1 LRVVRKFLSLA
12 VCLFAPA
19 CGGDEIERPRFLSG
33 EVPIEYPLQMW
44 DQDMEGETVLTVRVR
59 ATGAVD
65 SVRVLESSGHWAFD
79 SAAVEGARHL
89 QFSSARQGDKQVEVW
104 AHVPVRFSKSSRPD
118 SLDSGPNSR

>member
-1 LRVVRKFLSLA
+1 MRVVRKFLSLA

-44 DQDMEGETVLTVRVR
+44 DQDVEGETVLIVRVSV
-59 ATGAVD
+59 TGTVD
-65 SVRVLESSGHWAFD
+65 SVKVLESSGHRAFD

-89 QFSSARQGDKQVEVW
+89 QFSSARQGGKQVEVW

-118 SLDSGPNSR
+118 SLDTGPNS

>member
-1 LRVVRKFLSLA
+1 MRVVRKFLSLA

-44 DQDMEGETVLTVRVR
+44 DQDVEGETVLIVRVS
-59 ATGAVD
+59 AAGTVD
-65 SVRVLESSGHWAFD
+65 SVRVLESSGHRAFD

-89 QFSSARQGDKQVEVW
+89 QFSSARQGGKQVEVW

-118 SLDSGPNSR
+118 SLDTGPNS

>member
-1 LRVVRKFLSLA
+1 MRVVRKFLSLA

-44 DQDMEGETVLTVRVR
+44 DQDVEGETVLIVRVS
-59 ATGAVD
+59 ATGTVD
-65 SVRVLESSGHWAFD
+65 SVRVLESSGHRAFD

-89 QFSSARQGDKQVEVW
+89 QFSSARQGGKQVEVW

-118 SLDSGPNSR
+118 SLETGPNS

>member
-1 LRVVRKFLSLA
+1 MRVVRKVLSLA

-44 DQDMEGETVLTVRVR
+44 DQDVEGETVLIVRVS
-59 ATGAVD
+59 ATGTVD
-65 SVRVLESSGHWAFD
+65 SVRVLESSGHRAFD

-89 QFSSARQGDKQVEVW
+89 QFSSARRGGKQVEVW

-118 SLDSGPNSR
+118 SLDTGPNS

>member
-1 LRVVRKFLSLA
+1 MRVVRKFLSLA

-44 DQDMEGETVLTVRVR
+44 DQDVEGETVLIVRVS
-59 ATGAVD
+59 ATGTVD
-65 SVRVLESSGHWAFD
+65 SVRVLESSGHRAFD

-89 QFSSARQGDKQVEVW
+89 QFSSARQGGKQVEVW

-118 SLDSGPNSR
+118 SLDTGPNS

>member
-1 LRVVRKFLSLA
+1 MRVVRKFLSLA

-44 DQDMEGETVLTVRVR
+44 DQDVEGETVLIVRVS
-59 ATGAVD
+59 ATGTVD
-65 SVRVLESSGHWAFD
+65 SVRVLESSGHRAFD

-89 QFSSARQGDKQVEVW
+89 QFSSARQGGKQVEGW

-118 SLDSGPNSR
+118 SLDTGPNS

>member
-1 LRVVRKFLSLA
+1 MRVVRKFLSLA
-12 VCLFAPA
+12 ACLFAPA

-44 DQDMEGETVLTVRVR
+44 DQDVEGETVLIVRVS
-59 ATGAVD
+59 ATGTVD
-65 SVRVLESSGHWAFD
+65 SVRVLESSGHRAFD

-89 QFSSARQGDKQVEVW
+89 QFSSARQGGKQVEVW

-118 SLDSGPNSR
+118 SLDTGPNS

>member
-1 LRVVRKFLSLA
+1 MWKVLGLA
-12 VCLFAPA
+12 VCVSVPA

-44 DQDMEGETVLTVRVR
+44 DQDVEGETVLIVRVS
-59 ATGAVD
+59 ATGTVD
-65 SVRVLESSGHWAFD
+65 SVRVLESSGHRAFD

-89 QFSSARQGDKQVEVW
+89 QFSSARQGGKQVEVW

-118 SLDSGPNSR
+118 SLDTGPNS

>member
-1 LRVVRKFLSLA
+1 MRVVRKFLSLA

-44 DQDMEGETVLTVRVR
+44 DQDVEGETVLIVRVS
-59 ATGAVD
+59 ATGTVD
-65 SVRVLESSGHWAFD
+65 SVRVLESSGHRAFD

-89 QFSSARQGDKQVEVW
+89 QFSAARQGGKQVEVW

-118 SLDSGPNSR
+118 SLDTGPNS

>member
-1 LRVVRKFLSLA
+1 MRVVRKFLSLA

-44 DQDMEGETVLTVRVR
+44 DQDVEGETVLIVRVS
-59 ATGAVD
+59 ATGTVD
-65 SVRVLESSGHWAFD
+65 SVRVLESSGHRAFA

-89 QFSSARQGDKQVEVW
+89 QFSSARQGGKQVEVW

-118 SLDSGPNSR
+118 SLDTGPNS

>member
-1 LRVVRKFLSLA
+1 MRVVRKFLSLA

-44 DQDMEGETVLTVRVR
+44 DQDVEGETVLMVRVS
-59 ATGAVD
+59 ATGTVD
-65 SVRVLESSGHWAFD
+65 SVRVLESSGHRAFD

-89 QFSSARQGDKQVEVW
+89 QFSSARQGGKQVEVW

-118 SLDSGPNSR
+118 SLDTGPNS

>member
-1 LRVVRKFLSLA
+1 MWKVLGLA
-12 VCLFAPA
+12 VCVSVPA

-44 DQDMEGETVLTVRVR
+44 DQDMEGETVLTVRVS

-89 QFSSARQGDKQVEVW
+89 RFRPLVRVISRLRYGRMYLFGSPK
-104 AHVPVRFSKSSRPD
+104 AHDRTV
-118 SLDSGPNSR
+118 

>member
-1 LRVVRKFLSLA
+1 MSVVRKFLSLA

-19 CGGDEIERPRFLSG
+19 CGGDEIDRPRFLSG

-44 DQDMEGETVLTVRVR
+44 DQDVEGETVLIVRVS
-59 ATGAVD
+59 ATGTVD
-65 SVRVLESSGHWAFD
+65 SVRVLESSGHRAFD

-89 QFSSARQGDKQVEVW
+89 QFSSARQGGKQVEVW

-118 SLDSGPNSR
+118 SLDTGPNS